1 MAMENPNFGDAKGE
15 IYFIYFA
22 ISLYFGV
29 FLALFFFITSKL
41 RFPLYTLNSAI
52 FAENPQRGG
61 LWALMLLLRKKYKLY
76 HLATYVI
83 MRNKTLAF
91 KCI

>member
-22 ISLYFGV
+22 ISLYFLG
-29 FLALFFFITSKL
+29 FLALFFVITSKL

-61 LWALMLLLRKKYKLY
+61 LWALDMLHEMVEITMEY
-76 HLATYVI
+76 
-83 MRNKTLAF
+83 
-91 KCI
+91 

>member
-61 LWALMLLLRKKYKLY
+61 LWALCYPNNQLSAMY
-76 HLATYVI
+76 HVV
-83 MRNKTLAF
+83 KSH
-91 KCI
+91 